1 MVQTMLIMMAV
12 GLFAGIAGA
21 ILGLGGGIIITP
33 VLTLMMGLD
42 IKYAIGA
49 SIIAVIATSSGST
62 IAYLRDEVL
71 NLRVAMFLEI
81 ATTIGGILGA
91 LLTGVLNPKY
101 LYLLFGAL
109 LVFSGWNM
117 WRKLRRG
124 QEVMTNVKPDRIATK
139 LKLNGSYFDK
149 SEFKRVDYQ
158 VEDVPQGFLVML
170 GAGLASGMLGIGSG
184 AFKVTAMDTFMKM
197 PLKPSSATSNLMMG
211 VTAAASATVYFFNG
225 SILPNIAVPLA
236 LGILVGA
243 VIGSRVMQVLP
254 ARVIAMI
261 FIPGILFIGL
271 QMLFGG
277 PQRLVVGAQRGAPVA
292 ADETG
297 RVQAGLGIALALQHG
312 QAHEGL
318 HAAHEGAAVI
328 QAVLVVQ
335 RDGFQGL
342 ADVLGQRCVHCLVS
356 GLAWPRGPGWA
367 GGPDQGQRPHD
378 APESVGVGVG
388 QVLSDIG
395 RKNPS
400 SRKILSYNRFSWKA
414 LISSTSPS

>member
-1 MVQTMLIMMAV
+1 MIGTTLLMMAV
-12 GLFAGIAGA
+12 GLFAGIVGA
-21 ILGLGGGIIITP
+21 ILGLGGGIVITP

-81 ATTIGGILGA
+81 ATTIGAIAGA

-101 LYLLFGAL
+101 LYLLFGFL

-117 WRKLRRG
+117 FRKLRRG
-124 QEVMTNVKPDRIATK
+124 QEVLIDVKADAIATR

-149 SEFKRVDYQ
+149 AEFKQVDYQ
-158 VEDVPQGFLVML
+158 VKNVPQGFLVML
-170 GAGLASGMLGIGSG
+170 GAGLASGLLGIGSG

-243 VIGSRVMQVLP
+243 ILGSRIMQVLP
-254 ARVIAMI
+254 ARVIRMI
-261 FIPGILFIGL
+261 FIPVILYVGL
-271 QMLFGG
+271 QMVYKGFGG
-277 PQRLVVGAQRGAPVA
+277 
-292 ADETG
+292 
-297 RVQAGLGIALALQHG
+297 
-312 QAHEGL
+312 
-318 HAAHEGAAVI
+318 
-328 QAVLVVQ
+328 
-335 RDGFQGL
+335 
-342 ADVLGQRCVHCLVS
+342 
-356 GLAWPRGPGWA
+356 
-367 GGPDQGQRPHD
+367 
-378 APESVGVGVG
+378 
-388 QVLSDIG
+388 
-395 RKNPS
+395 
-400 SRKILSYNRFSWKA
+400 
-414 LISSTSPS
+414 